1 MNYKIIVL
9 NLKHRVDRKEYIIEL
24 FKLYNIENYEF
35 FEAIYGKELENSLE
49 LKKIF
54 KNNDFGNRK
63 GFIGCAMS
71 HYEIWLKL
79 VHDKNI
85 DFYIIF
91 EDDVKLSKHF
101 HKYFEHIKHFTYNNL
116 EKIDLLFLG
125 YTSCHNQE
133 YIQKYEEKDIELNH
147 SIHELNKNHYLGGT
161 FSYIVTKYGAQNQ
174 LDYIEKNGI
183 QHGIDYLF
191 KINND
196 LNCYHVF
203 PHLVYSDWIRT
214 TEGDTNIQN
223 DYDTFDFNQIIDYYN
238 HIFIPTM
245 DIINYDVMQ
254 LDRNTN
260 SIDNLINISNNSN
273 NINGFNTFGFMKSKI
288 NMDQL
293 EKSKYFNTNDGIYIK
308 YDHFIY
314 VQLNSTIDSSYFF
327 YHGIWKNIKII
338 FDHSIEP
345 DYYVIFNENDNI
357 SCNIEKTILFD
368 TIHHN
373 ISNKYLDIIN
383 DEHFLYYDFE
393 TKNKTQHHLATLSS
407 KNGLKNGLKNNFLNY
422 IHSNYLDFDIINIE
436 YNEYQSYKYYLI
448 IEDNE
453 CNKNDI
459 FWKPFLS
466 NCVCF
471 YSGSMNLEKY
481 INNNSFIRLDLSN
494 FEKSYQLIKNVIVND
509 LYSIISSII
518 DKEKYILLNYYHFY
532 PTIERLI
539 TKNIFKNTKFNI
551 QIIFLGNHYKNIPL
565 YKSLL
570 DLGFNIH
577 FMNKPNNAQSLM
589 KIYNDLN
596 NNYNLNIYN
605 INNKDNYL
613 FIDDE
618 TEYNCSL
625 KKIIYH
631 IKMLVPNYDII
642 YIDND
647 INFKNKYKL
656 KNIHHS
662 YFYSIRNTYFQ
673 NKNDHFISNQ
683 GLKKIILH
691 YENVIKN
698 NNMNENFYYF
708 IKNIQDFNFYICSLT

>member
-1 MNYKIIVL
+1 MNYKILVV
-9 NLKHRVDRKEYIIEL
+9 NLKHRLDRKEYIIEL

-35 FEAIYGKELENSLE
+35 FEAIYGKQLENSLE

-71 HYEIWLKL
+71 HYQIWLKL

-101 HKYFEHIKHFTYNNL
+101 HKYFEHLKNFTYNNL

-125 YTSCHNQE
+125 YTSYHNQE
-133 YIQKYEEKDIELNH
+133 YIQKYEEKDIELKH
-147 SIHELNKNHYLGGT
+147 SIHELNKNHYLGGF

-174 LDYIEKNGI
+174 LNYIEKNGI
-183 QHGIDYLF
+183 KHGIDYLH

-196 LNCYHVF
+196 LNCFHVF
-203 PHLVYSDWIRT
+203 PHLAYSDWIRT

-223 DYDTFDFNQIIDYYN
+223 DYDTFDFNKIIDNYN
-238 HIFIPTM
+238 HFFIPTM
-245 DIINYDVMQ
+245 DIMNYDVIKY
-254 LDRNTN
+254 DNY
-260 SIDNLINISNNSN
+260 SIDNLINISNISN
-273 NINGFNTFGFMKSKI
+273 NINGFNTLGFMKSKI
-288 NMDQL
+288 NIDKL
-293 EKSKYFNTNDGIYIK
+293 EKSKYFNINDGIYIK

-314 VQLNSTIDSSYFF
+314 VQLNSNIDPSYFF
-327 YHGIWKNIKII
+327 YNGIWKNIKII
-338 FDHSIEP
+338 FNNSIEP

-368 TIHHN
+368 NNQHN

-383 DEHFLYYDFE
+383 HEHFLFYDFE
-393 TKNKTQHHLATLSS
+393 NKIKKYNDLATLYS
-407 KNGLKNGLKNNFLNY
+407 NNQLKKDFLNY
-422 IHSNYLDFDIINIE
+422 IQINYPDFHIFNVE
-436 YNEYQSYKYYLI
+436 YNKYEHYKYYLI
-448 IEDNE
+448 IEDNQ
-453 CNKNDI
+453 CNTNDI

-471 YSGSMNLEKY
+471 YYGSMNLEKY
-481 INNNSFIRLDLSN
+481 NNAFIRLDLSN
-494 FEKSYQLIKNVIVND
+494 FEKSYQLIKNVIFND
-509 LYSIISSII
+509 LYSTISSII

-532 PTIERLI
+532 PSIERLI
-539 TKNIFKNTKFNI
+539 TKNIFKNTLNKFNI
-551 QIIFLGNHYKNIPL
+551 QIIFLGNHYKNVPL

-577 FMNKPNNAQSLM
+577 FMNKPNNIESFIN
-589 KIYNDLN
+589 IYNDLN
-596 NNYNLNIYN
+596 NNYN
-605 INNKDNYL
+605 INNIDNYL

-631 IKMLVPNYDII
+631 IEILVPNYDII

-647 INFKNKYKL
+647 NNFKNKYKL
-656 KNIHHS
+656 KNIHNS
-662 YFYSIRNTYFQ
+662 FFYSIINTYFQ
-673 NKNDHFISNQ
+673 NKNDHFISKQ

-691 YENVIKN
+691 YENVIKI
-698 NNMNENFYYF
+698 NNMNESFYHF